1 MNEEN
6 IVFNSE
12 DVQNNKVMGIL
23 AYFGI
28 LFLIPLLAAKDSQ
41 YARFHTNQGI
51 VLFIFSVALNIIG
64 NGISFVISVTSF
76 GILSFVGTLITGLIG
91 LVCLAF
97 AICRHCKCLLRRAK
111 ETSDYRKH
119 HSLQIINSYY
129 SRPKAVILQDT
140 AFLRKDDR
148 LCQ

>member
-51 VLFIFSVALNIIG
+51 VLFIFSVALNII
-64 NGISFVISVTSF
+64 SVTSF

-97 AICRHCKCLLRRAK
+97 AIVGIVNACSGEPKKLP
-111 ETSDYRKH
+111 
-119 HSLQIINSYY
+119 IIGSITLY
-129 SRPKAVILQDT
+129 K
-140 AFLRKDDR
+140 
-148 LCQ
+148 

>member
-97 AICRHCKCLLRRAK
+97 AK

>member
-23 AYFGI
+23 AYFWNSFPDSSTCSKRFTI
-28 LFLIPLLAAKDSQ
+28 LKIP
-41 YARFHTNQGI
+41 TNQGI

-91 LVCLAF
+91 LICLAF
-97 AICRHCKCLLRRAK
+97 AIVGIVNACSGEPKKLP
-111 ETSDYRKH
+111 
-119 HSLQIINSYY
+119 IIGSITLY
-129 SRPKAVILQDT
+129 K
-140 AFLRKDDR
+140 
-148 LCQ
+148 

>member
-91 LVCLAF
+91 LVCSAF
-97 AICRHCKCLLRRAK
+97 AIVGIVNACSGEPKKLP
-111 ETSDYRKH
+111 
-119 HSLQIINSYY
+119 IIGSITLY
-129 SRPKAVILQDT
+129 K
-140 AFLRKDDR
+140 
-148 LCQ
+148 

>member
-51 VLFIFSVALNIIG
+51 VLFIFDIVIWIIS
-64 NGISFVISVTSF
+64 NVVNFVITFASL
-76 GILSFVGTLITGLIG
+76 GILSFVGTIISNLLGL
-91 LVCLAF
+91 LCLA
-97 AICRHCKCLLRRAK
+97 L
-111 ETSDYRKH
+111 
-119 HSLQIINSYY
+119 IIVGIVNACSGE
-129 SRPKAVILQDT
+129 PKKLPIIGSITLY
-140 AFLRKDDR
+140 K
-148 LCQ
+148 

>member
-97 AICRHCKCLLRRAK
+97 AIVGIVNACSG
-111 ETSDYRKH
+111 EPKH

>member
-12 DVQNNKVMGIL
+12 DVENNKVMGIL

-51 VLFIFSVALNIIG
+51 VLFIFDIVMWIISLVV
-64 NGISFVISVTSF
+64 NFVITFASL
-76 GILSFVGTLITGLIG
+76 GILSFVGTIISNLLGL
-91 LVCLAF
+91 LCLA
-97 AICRHCKCLLRRAK
+97 L
-111 ETSDYRKH
+111 
-119 HSLQIINSYY
+119 IIVGIVNACSGE
-129 SRPKAVILQDT
+129 PKKLPIIGSITLY
-140 AFLRKDDR
+140 K
-148 LCQ
+148 

>member
-12 DVQNNKVMGIL
+12 DVENNKVMGIL

-64 NGISFVISVTSF
+64 FVISVTSF

-97 AICRHCKCLLRRAK
+97 AIVGIVNACSGEPKKLP
-111 ETSDYRKH
+111 
-119 HSLQIINSYY
+119 IIGSITLY
-129 SRPKAVILQDT
+129 K
-140 AFLRKDDR
+140 
-148 LCQ
+148 